1 MLNIAPYAYKDM
13 RFTLP
18 ATVLPRLAASSSKDI
33 GRAYLQQDTLVTL
46 PFRIKA
52 SNVMDSDQKGFKNV
66 SPLTVPYFVF
76 NETISDKN
84 LGVNMSGDSAFTI
97 IPVVKGDTL
106 FVKHDRP
113 LPASTE
119 FTTTIVAYTK
129 KGNER
134 IEIVLDGESAFT
146 TGRGLYA
153 VTSNMWPENERY
165 RATFSVSDTMWVKFS
180 ETLASNAERIQ
191 WHYASGAD
199 RTIYANGYYANAKA
213 WIHTDTLFVQMQDT
227 ILDSRTPG
235 DTVGFSVTVYA
246 KSGLYLENALFKT
259 ELVVPP
265 SSSSAA
271 EESSSST
278 PISSSSSA
286 D

>member
-1 MLNIAPYAYKDM
+1 
-13 RFTLP
+13 
-18 ATVLPRLAASSSKDI
+18 
-33 GRAYLQQDTLVTL
+33 
-46 PFRIKA
+46 
-52 SNVMDSDQKGFKNV
+52 
-66 SPLTVPYFVF
+66 
-76 NETISDKN
+76 
-84 LGVNMSGDSAFTI
+84 MSGDSAFTI
-97 IPVVKGDTL
+97 TPVVKGDTL

-180 ETLASNAERIQ
+180 ETLVSNAERIQ